1 MNSTQSSALRF
12 ALPKGRMQ
20 KGVFSLLEEAG
31 ISITASTRGYRPVI
45 SVADIETKILKPQNI
60 VGMLQQGSRDLGFA
74 GADWVEELGAGAG
87 QGELVEVLDTGLN
100 PVQLIAAAPRE
111 LLFDGQIPAK
121 RLRVASEYESL
132 TKKWIADRAMDDQ
145 FVRSNGAT
153 EVFPP
158 EDADLIV
165 DNTATGATLRDNGLV
180 IVDDLMRSS
189 TRLYAS
195 RAAYD
200 DDRKRARIED
210 MKMLLQAVLEGRR
223 RSMIE
228 VNVSAEQLSDI
239 IAVLPAMQNPTVS
252 PLFGDAGYAVRAAVL
267 RSELAEV
274 IPRIKSSGGRDV
286 VVSDV
291 NQIIP

>member
-1 MNSTQSSALRF
+1 MNGQASALRF

-20 KGVFSLLEEAG
+20 KGVFELMDEAG
-31 ISITASTRGYRPVI
+31 VSITASTRGYRPVVSI
-45 SVADIETKILKPQNI
+45 ANIETKILKPQNI
-60 VGMLQQGSRDLGFA
+60 VEMLQQGSRDLGFA
-74 GADWVEELGAGAG
+74 GADWVEELGAGES
-87 QGELVEVLDTGLN
+87 QGDLVEVLDTGLN
-100 PVQLIAAAPRE
+100 PVRLIAAAPKE
-111 LLFDGQIPAK
+111 LLVDGKLPAK

-132 TKKWIADRAMDDQ
+132 TKQWIANRQMDDQ

-180 IVDDLMRSS
+180 IVDELMRSS
-189 TRLYAS
+189 TRMYAS
-195 RAAYD
+195 RAAFED
-200 DDRKRARIED
+200 DGKRARIED
-210 MKMLLQAVLEGRR
+210 LKMLLQAVLEGRL

-228 VNVSAEQLSDI
+228 VNVSADKLSEI

-267 RSELAEV
+267 RSELATV